1 MEKTSNNFLVLI
13 NKIWEKSNTVFQ
25 QIQNSHT
32 STNTNT
38 NTKNQKP
45 KNS

>member
-38 NTKNQKP
+38 KNQKP

>member
-1 MEKTSNNFLVLI
+1 MEKTSNHFLVLI

-25 QIQNSHT
+25 QIQHSHP
-32 STNTNT
+32 NTK
-38 NTKNQKP
+38 KNQKP